1 MQRKGALEL
10 IGWGGG
16 DGEEQS
22 GERGYT
28 PSVDTG
34 RRGANCERRIMG
46 MRERKQGREKRENE
60 RQ

>member
-10 IGWGGG
+10 TGWVG
-16 DGEEQS
+16 GEEQS

-34 RRGANCERRIMG
+34 RRGVNCERRITG
-46 MRERKQGREKRENE
+46 VHERKQGREKKRENE